1 MTDTAYTGNAI
12 PAPGFYGGRNVVDD
26 EILYSTVGYVQK
38 GVTLKPGQGVLLGG
52 TFLAQD
58 SATKQYV
65 KTTTPGDVKGVLR
78 KAVDTG
84 SDANAKVF
92 LGNILYGGAVK
103 LAAVQAANSGVTLTS
118 VLGAQVNAA
127 AGFFR
132 F

>member
-12 PAPGFYGGRNVVDD
+12 PAPGFWTGRQVLDD
-26 EILYSTVGYVQK
+26 EIMYSMIGYVQK

-52 TFLAQD
+52 TFLARD
-58 SATKQYV
+58 EASKQYV
-65 KTTTPGDVKGVLR
+65 KTTSAGSVRGVLR

-84 SDANAKVF
+84 TDAAGKAF
-92 LGNILYGGAVK
+92 LGNILYGGSVK
-103 LAAVQAANSGVTLTS
+103 LAAVQAANSGVTLTN
-118 VLGAQVNAA
+118 VLGAQVNDA